1 MCKIKITIG
10 ETVDGIYSK
19 SALPDEEYASGYRLA
34 CQSKPTTDMSIL
46 PIRER
51 NKVLR

>member
-19 SALPDEEYASGYRLA
+19 TALPDGEYASGYRLA